1 MAEHFVIGARMQR
14 TVGVDEWFEATGMA
28 EPKRP
33 LWRKLSIDVAWVYPV
48 SLMLSVFA
56 APLLIKIP
64 LLVRVATSAAVVTGI
79 MHFIVQPI
87 RKRLRSRRSL

>member
-1 MAEHFVIGARMQR
+1 MSVSL
-14 TVGVDEWFEATGMA
+14 TGSFDTGQLPRLA
-28 EPKRP
+28 PYP
-33 LWRKLSIDVAWVYPV
+33 VIDVAWVYPV

-64 LLVRVATSAAVVTGI
+64 LLVRVATSAAVVTAI

-87 RKRLRSRRSL
+87 RKRLRSRRTL